1 MPKQHARG
9 QVQTPCTS
17 HLYPK
22 IQLVCKTRSCTAD
35 FSWSADM
42 ILVLVY
48 TFLIAAKVVHQTD
61 KLLILQFANM

>member
-17 HLYPK
+17 HLHLK
-22 IQLVCKTRSCTAD
+22 IQLALKQGVVATVD

-42 ILVLVY
+42 ILLLMY
-48 TFLIAAKVVHQTD
+48 TFLIATKVVHQTD
-61 KLLILQFANM
+61 KQLVLRIC